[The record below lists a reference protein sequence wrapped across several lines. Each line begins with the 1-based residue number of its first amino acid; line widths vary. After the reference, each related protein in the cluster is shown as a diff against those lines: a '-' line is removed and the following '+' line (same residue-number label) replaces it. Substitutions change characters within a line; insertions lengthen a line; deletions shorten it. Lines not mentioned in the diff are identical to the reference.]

1 MKNSRTLQSTRFSL
15 ITAAFLTL
23 TSTYSVAADTTPAPG
38 GLYVG
43 YYQEDPRTN
52 PEDPT
57 PGAFVLK
64 LPEGDAP
71 FDGAMFFTF
80 VGCQHSNV
88 GKVKGT
94 KSGNALKGTWAGNV
108 DDSPQ
113 SGPYNGTYDPVAG
126 FYKGVYF
133 VSGGKQFKNI
143 EGCIQYHIGPN
154 GTWEM
159 FKVGQNQPASFKVNV
174 SGSSV
179 SWTAVPN
186 GAMTLVYLLDPVVA
200 QSGNGNPVVF
210 QTLVPAQVTR
220 FNLAAARL
228 TKGKEYI
235 GVALINNQKSER
247 VAFASKQ
254 FTAP

>member
-1 MKNSRTLQSTRFSL
+1 MKNSTTSQSTRRTL
-15 ITAAFLTL
+15 ITATILTL
-23 TSTYSVAADTTPAPG
+23 ASTFAAAADSAPPPG

-94 KSGNALKGTWAGNV
+94 KTGNALKGTWAGNV

-126 FYKGVYF
+126 YYKGVYF

-143 EGCIQYHIGPN
+143 EGCIQYYIGPN

-159 FKVGQNQPASFKVNV
+159 FRVGQNQPATFKATV

-179 SWTAVPN
+179 SWPAVPN
-186 GAMTLVYLLDPVVA
+186 GAMTLVYVIDPAVA
-200 QSGNGNPVVF
+200 QAGNGNPVVF
-210 QTLVPAQVTR
+210 QTIVPAQVTR

-235 GVALINNQKSER
+235 GAALINNRKSER
-247 VAFASKQ
+247 VAFASQ
-254 FTAP
+254 RFVAP

>member
-1 MKNSRTLQSTRFSL
+1 MTNSTTLRSARLSL
-15 ITAAFLTL
+15 FAATL
-23 TSTYSVAADTTPAPG
+23 LALASTYAVAADTPTAPG

-80 VGCQHSNV
+80 VGCQNSNV
-88 GKVKGT
+88 GKVKGAKAGT
-94 KSGNALKGTWAGNV
+94 ALKGTWAGNV
-108 DDSPQ
+108 DNSPQ
-113 SGPYNGTYDPVAG
+113 SGPYSGTYDPVTG
-126 FYKGVYF
+126 YYKGVYF

-159 FKVGQNQPASFKVNV
+159 FRVGQNQPAAFKVNV

-179 SWTAVPN
+179 SWPAVPN
-186 GAMTLVYLLDPVVA
+186 GAMTLLYMIDPVVA

-210 QTLVPAQVTR
+210 QTIVPAQVTR

-235 GVALINNQKSER
+235 GVALINNRKSER
-247 VAFASKQ
+247 VAFASQ
-254 FTAP
+254 RLVAP